1 MSANPS
7 VLIVGAGPTGL
18 MHALTL
24 LRNGISVRIIEKN
37 DAFLLGTKGC
47 GMQPKTTEIYKLLG
61 LLPDLLEVKVDAF
74 PVFEFDSPQGSTDD
88 KDGKRLP
95 MIDILENTP
104 DRPFN
109 TTFMVMQERQELI
122 LRSAILRD
130 YGVQVELS
138 TELLSFEEH
147 EDHVVAHIVKRSGGE
162 EKQEAVSVHFL
173 VGADGGRSTVRRQLG
188 IQFVGDSSDQQTV
201 GMVVGDI
208 VGLEGT
214 LDQKDGHGIERLMI
228 EQIWR
233 MWGGPHD
240 RMLSLRPCCIPG
252 KNQFNIFVG
261 GINSD
266 LEKVVSSRDEVIAA
280 IRDIS
285 GRDDM
290 KFGEVVTMSIW
301 RPNIRMANSFG
312 KGRVFIAGDAGHVH
326 SPTGGQGMNSGA
338 QDAINLA
345 WKLALVEKNLA
356 PKSILESYTAE
367 RVPVIAAMLEKT
379 TELFK
384 KTFKPASHEVMAEG
398 WKRGYELRMFGVNY
412 RNSPIVVDERYQ
424 YTEEDTV
431 DPYRSGDDGTIRAGD
446 RAPEAPQLAQL
457 SPVAQTTTLFD
468 IFNLTHHTVLI
479 FAHPGEETEAI
490 IHRAHHKL
498 PKELVKIVLV
508 LPQSS
513 SASISSAADIVAVD
527 TEGFAYKHY
536 KIEDDKLPTFVIVRP
551 DGFIGGLV
559 HGAEGLREYF
569 NRVFL

>member
-1 MSANPS
+1 MSANPG
-7 VLIVGAGPTGL
+7 VLIVALVPGL
-18 MHALTL
+18 QASMHALTL
-24 LRNGISVRIIEKN
+24 LRNRNPVRIIEKN

-47 GMQPKTTEIYKLLG
+47 GMQPRTTEIYKLLG

-74 PVFEFDSPQGSTDD
+74 PVFEFNSPQGSTDD

-109 TTFMVMQERQELI
+109 NTFMVMQERQELI

-162 EKQEAVSVHFL
+162 EKQETVSVHFL

-214 LDQKDGHGIERLMI
+214 LDQK
-228 EQIWR
+228 IWR
-233 MWGGPHD
+233 MWGSPRD

-345 WKLALVEKNLA
+345 WKLALVEKNLG

-412 RNSPIVVDERYQ
+412 RNH
-424 YTEEDTV
+424 THEEDTV

-457 SPVAQTTTLFD
+457 FTF
-468 IFNLTHHTVLI
+468 LI

-498 PKELVKIVLV
+498 PKEQFI
-508 LPQSS
+508 SS
-513 SASISSAADIVAVD
+513 SRGYCCQSTRRA
-527 TEGFAYKHY
+527 FAYKHY
-536 KIEDDKLPTFVIVRP
+536 KIEDDKLPTFVS
-551 DGFIGGLV
+551 GLV